1 MLEPNSCVF
10 RASAA
15 WKYPF
20 VWERL
25 KKDTASRTGLF
36 TSAGT
41 LTNSMS
47 ISGLHKKGKHPHNYT
62 HLPQAALLF
71 QLSLRAIS
79 TLCQGAGTVHC
90 QLWEFQR
97 FGGSEHSSL
106 LLSESYCWSAL
117 TWKEICKKA
126 IILQVE
132 KHLQFKV
139 EAGGYWWRK
148 IWRKWIQGTKFYF
161 LEFPDFYSED
171 IVYWFWIKSE

>member
-10 RASAA
+10 RASVA

-90 QLWEFQR
+90 PLWVSFRGLGVQNTVLCSYQSPTADLPWPEKKFARKQLYFRLRNIYSLKLKLVGIDEER
-97 FGGSEHSSL
+97 YDGSEYRVQNFIS
-106 LLSESYCWSAL
+106 
-117 TWKEICKKA
+117 
-126 IILQVE
+126 
-132 KHLQFKV
+132 
-139 EAGGYWWRK
+139 
-148 IWRKWIQGTKFYF
+148 
-161 LEFPDFYSED
+161 
-171 IVYWFWIKSE
+171 